1 MVGEGAGESGKGIHQ
16 GPCGKEG
23 GVRHQVAGGGQ
34 AELVYSH
41 RLHVLHSC
49 SKQDKHMR
57 GIGGRSACQ

>member
-1 MVGEGAGESGKGIHQ
+1 MKYQ
-16 GPCGKEG
+16 GP
-23 GVRHQVAGGGQ
+23 GGGQRWTVKQ

-57 GIGGRSACQ
+57 GIGGRSVCQ